1 MRPEATMTSSEWTE
15 EDEKIM
21 RAAHARFLAKR
32 AALEASWTPEQRAA
46 YEAQREASRR
56 EVERWNA
63 LSPEEK
69 EVELVE
75 RRRKEEEF
83 WESAKLSEDDP
94 RFDEIMAPWVACNLA
109 CALVSRAFQKDGKLN
124 RRTRKQIEHKI
135 YTLLRKTTETKGIKK
150 LKVRI
155 SFQKNDPSQGGL
167 RGAINRVL
175 SAYTAVLLA
184 WDAEDARNY
193 TLRAGLPASTQ

>member
-1 MRPEATMTSSEWTE
+1 MSEYQLTEA
-15 EDEKIM
+15 D
-21 RAAHARFLAKR
+21 RAVIQ
-32 AALEASWTPEQRAA
+32 AALERFAAKRAA
-46 YEAQREASRR
+46 YEASLTPEQLADLRAQHEANRQ
-56 EVERWNA
+56 EIARWQA

-69 EVELVE
+69 ELE
-75 RRRKEEEF
+75 RIERKRQEEEF
-83 WESAKLSEDDP
+83 WESTKLSEDVP

-135 YTLLRKTTETKGIKK
+135 YTLLRKTIETKGIKK

-155 SFQKNDPSQGGL
+155 SFQKNNPSQGGL
-167 RGAINRVL
+167 HGAINRVL
-175 SAYTAVLLA
+175 GAYTAVLLV